1 MFKSTYFQL
10 VELVIPATVTGN
22 LQDTYFQQQPQ
33 LQSIT
38 GDKKIFI
45 KAIEAYT
52 SQDILQSPLTP
63 GTTVANATD
72 LANALITFREV
83 GTDLKKQIP
92 LVRLRNT
99 FNGATPSNYH
109 QWLFNNTY
117 QIDWTQSRITTILAP
132 GTGGTTGAPLSY
144 LIGVHYSYSPDAI
157 DMKPVNLNVY
167 QAHQ

>member
-10 VELVIPATVTGN
+10 VELVIPASVTSN

-38 GDKKIFI
+38 GDKNIYI

-52 SQDILQSPLTP
+52 AQDILSSPLTP
-63 GTTVANATD
+63 GTTVASAAD
-72 LANALITFREV
+72 LANALITFREK

-109 QWLFNNTY
+109 QWLFKDTY
-117 QIDWTQSRITTILAP
+117 KIDWTQSRITTILTP
-132 GTGGTTGAPLSY
+132 GTGGTTAGPVSY
-144 LIGVHYSYSPDAI
+144 LIGVHYSYDQDAL

-167 QAHQ
+167 TVKQ